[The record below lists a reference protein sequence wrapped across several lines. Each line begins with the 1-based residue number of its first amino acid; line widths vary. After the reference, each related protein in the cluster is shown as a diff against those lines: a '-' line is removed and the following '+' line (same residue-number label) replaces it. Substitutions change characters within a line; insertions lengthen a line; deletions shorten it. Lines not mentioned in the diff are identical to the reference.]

1 MNQRSKNNRVGL
13 GGFKKPLN
21 GKWLV
26 LLFFGVMLLSTIRCA
41 NIQQPTGG
49 PIDSI
54 PPVLLNE
61 LPANLSTKF
70 TEREI
75 VLTFDEFIRLNNAQ
89 REVSISP
96 DMDQFPEIRARRRQV
111 EITLPDSLAENTTY
125 VINFGDAIAD
135 NNEGNPYR
143 NYSYVFSTG
152 DQIDSLSISG
162 QVINAETNRP
172 EFQTSVLLIPVS
184 QDSIFGKRKAN
195 IFATTDSSGHFKLNY
210 LREDEYRIYALREQ
224 NNDRIYNS
232 PEESIG
238 FIDQSIK
245 LQRDTSNIVLWT
257 SKQVPDEFRVLD
269 RMIEQNGQITL
280 RFNKPLEE
288 PRIEIVSPDSLNLN
302 KRVRFNNNRD
312 SALIW
317 VSHLTFD
324 SIKMNIHNRD
334 SLIDSIVMRRPSN
347 DRYTRT
353 ILISDNLNRNRV
365 NNVKHI
371 ELRASIPTQQ
381 VNRSMVELTE
391 DSVRINNFQL
401 IRDSLNDRNTTIR
414 YNWKAERNYV
424 LTLQEEAF
432 VGYFGEKNDLTR
444 IQFTMD
450 EGDRYGHLSFNFSVP
465 DTSSQYIVQLMDE
478 EQKNI
483 HQTDYITGE
492 TNIVYRNYIEGKYKI
507 RVIYDEN
514 GNGRWDVGNMKN
526 NVQPERIWYYDKTFN
541 IRPNWEQEEKI
552 TIPPLSTSR
561 QILPSLLGTSQRR

>member
-1 MNQRSKNNRVGL
+1 MSQYSKNNKVSLRGL
-13 GGFKKPLN
+13 KTSFN
-21 GKWLV
+21 GKWFV

-61 LPANLSTKF
+61 FPANLSTYF
-70 TEREI
+70 TDRDI
-75 VLTFDEFIRLNNAQ
+75 VLTFDEFIRLNNPQ

-135 NNEGNPYR
+135 NNEGNPYK

-152 DQIDSLSISG
+152 AQIDSLSISG
-162 QVINAETNRP
+162 QVISAETNRP
-172 EFQTSVLLIPVS
+172 EFQASVLLIPVS

-195 IFATTDSSGHFKLNY
+195 IFATTDSSGYFKLNY
-210 LREDEYRIYALREQ
+210 LREDEYRIYALREL

-238 FIDQSIK
+238 FIDHSIL
-245 LQRDTSNIVLWT
+245 LQGDTANVLLWT

-269 RMIEQNGQITL
+269 RIIEPNGQITL
-280 RFNKPLEE
+280 KFNRPLEE
-288 PRIEIVSPDSLNLN
+288 PRVEITSPDSLNLN
-302 KRVRFNNNRD
+302 KRVQFNSNRD

-365 NNVKHI
+365 NNIKHI
-371 ELRASIPTQQ
+371 ELNASIPMRQ
-381 VNRSMVELTE
+381 VNRSNIELTE
-391 DSVRINNFQL
+391 DSVRISNFQL
-401 IRDSLNDRNTTIR
+401 IQDSLNDRKATIR
-414 YNWKAERNYV
+414 YNWKPEKNYV
-424 LTLQEEAF
+424 LTLQQEAF
-432 VGYFGEKNDLTR
+432 VGYFGEGNDLTR
-444 IQFTMD
+444 IQFTLD
-450 EGDRYGHLSFNFSVP
+450 EGDRYGHLSFNFNVP
-465 DTSSQYIVQLMDE
+465 DTNAQYIVQLMDE
-478 EQKNI
+478 EEKII
-483 HQTDYITGE
+483 HQTDYISGQ
-492 TNIVYRNYIEGKYKI
+492 TNIVYRNYLEGKYKI

-514 GNGRWDVGNMKN
+514 GNRRWDPGNMEN
-526 NVQPERIWYYDKTFN
+526 NIQPERIWYYDKTFN
-541 IRPNWEQEEKI
+541 IRPNWEQEENI
-552 TIPPLSTSR
+552 TIPALSTSR
-561 QILPSLLGTSQRR
+561 QILPIR